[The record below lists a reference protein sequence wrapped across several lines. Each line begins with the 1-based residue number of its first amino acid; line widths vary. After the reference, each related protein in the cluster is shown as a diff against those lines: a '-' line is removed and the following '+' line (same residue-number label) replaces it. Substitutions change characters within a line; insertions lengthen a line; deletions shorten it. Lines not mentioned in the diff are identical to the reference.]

1 MNKYTTKRFSDKS
14 KHEIWVT
21 KPYAWNISGEEIPI
35 FGSVEEFYN
44 PNLALVFNVN
54 GQTSYFEEIS
64 RTRLWHILYLLS
76 VTIWSITINLLL
88 LITIEVVNSYSLI
101 RISSIFSIKRQS
113 IKRLFKKS
121 IVQTIVTFLIW
132 ILIIALNRV
141 WSYVYCNM
149 KNVWNLVDSKNAI

>member
-1 MNKYTTKRFSDKS
+1 MKYIRGRDSNFWQRWRVLQS
-14 KHEIWVT
+14 KLGTCLQCQRSNFLFWR
-21 KPYAWNISGEEIPI
+21 NITH
-35 FGSVEEFYN
+35 
-44 PNLALVFNVN
+44 L
-54 GQTSYFEEIS
+54 
-64 RTRLWHILYLLS
+64 RLWHILYLLS